1 MRKLTRFF
9 SGCLFGGA
17 LLTTGL
23 AAFPQQAYAEDDV
36 VLVCTAT
43 ACCLVDLAT
52 NKLIDCVPIR
62 TT

>member
-1 MRKLTRFF
+1 MRKLTRFLGG
-9 SGCLFGGA
+9 SLFGAA

-23 AAFPQQAYAEDDV
+23 AAFPAPAQAQGDV

-52 NKLIDCVPIR
+52 NRLIDCVPIR